1 MVRDLDQGVARLD
14 LVALDE
20 VGAVLDLGR
29 GRVAGQQ
36 RAVVE
41 HELGIDGRLLG
52 LRLGVDGVGQGE
64 RAERH
69 LIAVEV
75 AVDRPGD
82 DVGVDGLVGVDAV
95 FGVATTAVERARAG
109 EGPSL
114 VEALTYRHGGHSRAD
129 PGKYRPDDEVA
140 AWKARDPIPS
150 YRARLE
156 VAGVDGATR
165 P

>member
-1 MVRDLDQGVARLD
+1 VRDLDQGVARLD